1 MVLIRRGYGTKPTR
15 LSQKAGHDINYLAI
29 TGVLSML
36 GQKGNKPEPPINLL
50 GDFAGG
56 SMMAVM
62 GIMMA
67 LFERSVSGKGQVVDA
82 SITAGASYVSSFLHR
97 SRDIGIWLG
106 ERGTNVLD
114 GGAPFYQVYQTKDGK
129 YMAVGAIEPQFYQE
143 LLKGL
148 DAEDDETLSVQM
160 NVLEWPKMKNNMED
174 IFASKTQEEWCR
186 VFEDKDAC
194 VTPVLDFLDA
204 HEHAHNKAAGSFMYN
219 QEHGRYEP
227 TPAPELSRTP
237 AREEILPE
245 PNIGEHTV
253 EYLRNEN
260 FTKAEIN
267 ELLDEG
273 IIEQFSPKSSL

>member
-1 MVLIRRGYGTKPTR
+1 
-15 LSQKAGHDINYLAI
+15 
-29 TGVLSML
+29 
-36 GQKGNKPEPPINLL
+36 
-50 GDFAGG
+50 
-56 SMMAVM
+56 
-62 GIMMA
+62 
-67 LFERSVSGKGQVVDA
+67 
-82 SITAGASYVSSFLHR
+82 
-97 SRDIGIWLG
+97 
-106 ERGTNVLD
+106 
-114 GGAPFYQVYQTKDGK
+114 
-129 YMAVGAIEPQFYQE
+129 MAVGAIEPQFYQE

-160 NVLEWPKMKNNMED
+160 NVLEWPKMKTKMKD